1 MNNLLKNIQI
11 IIGGNHM
18 NENIELL
25 NDIHEDSQM
34 GITSLTVL
42 IKKLNNKDNKI
53 KKIVE
58 EELKGYEQFQKDS
71 EKLLKKYKAEIIDTN
86 MMVKTMST
94 MKLNFEVMKDNS
106 DAKIADIL
114 IKGFTMGTIDMNKK
128 IEAYKDDVKK
138 DILKLAQNFLKFQN
152 ENIELLKE
160 YL

>member
-1 MNNLLKNIQI
+1 
-11 IIGGNHM
+11 M

-25 NDIHEDSQM
+25 NYIHEDSQM
-34 GITSLTVL
+34 GITSLTTP
-42 IKKLNNKDNKI
+42 IRKLNNKDNKI

-58 EELKGYEQFQKDS
+58 AELKGYEQFQKDS
-71 EKLLKKYKAEIIDTN
+71 EKLLKKYKVEIMDAS
-86 MMVKTMST
+86 MMAKTMST

-114 IKGFTMGTIDMNKK
+114 TKGFTMGTIDMNKK
-128 IEAYKDDVKK
+128 IETYKDDVRK

-152 ENIELLKE
+152 ENIEILKE

>member
-1 MNNLLKNIQI
+1 
-11 IIGGNHM
+11 M

-25 NDIHEDSQM
+25 NYIHEDSQM
-34 GITSLTVL
+34 GITSLTTL
-42 IKKLNNKDNKI
+42 IRKLNNKDNKI

-58 EELKGYEQFQKDS
+58 AELKGYEQFQKDS
-71 EKLLKKYKAEIIDTN
+71 EKLLKKYKAEIMDAS
-86 MMVKTMST
+86 MMAKTMST

-114 IKGFTMGTIDMNKK
+114 TKGFTMGTIDMNKK
-128 IEAYKDDVKK
+128 IDAYKDDVRK

-152 ENIELLKE
+152 ENIEILKE

>member
-1 MNNLLKNIQI
+1 
-11 IIGGNHM
+11 M

-25 NDIHEDSQM
+25 NYIHEDSQM
-34 GITSLTVL
+34 GITSSTTL
-42 IKKLNNKDNKI
+42 IRKLDNKDNKI

-58 EELKGYEQFQKDS
+58 AELKGYEQFQKDS
-71 EKLLKKYKAEIIDTN
+71 EKLLKKYKAEIMDAS
-86 MMVKTMST
+86 MMAKTMST

-114 IKGFTMGTIDMNKK
+114 TKGFTMGTIDMNKK
-128 IEAYKDDVKK
+128 IETYKDDVRK

-152 ENIELLKE
+152 ENIEILKE

>member
-1 MNNLLKNIQI
+1 
-11 IIGGNHM
+11 M

>member
-1 MNNLLKNIQI
+1 
-11 IIGGNHM
+11 M

-25 NDIHEDSQM
+25 NYIHEDSQM
-34 GITSLTVL
+34 GITSLTTL
-42 IKKLNNKDNKI
+42 IRKLNNKDNKI

-58 EELKGYEQFQKDS
+58 AELKGYEQFQKDS
-71 EKLLKKYKAEIIDTN
+71 EKLLKKYKAEIMDAS
-86 MMVKTMST
+86 MMAKTMST

-114 IKGFTMGTIDMNKK
+114 TKGFTMGTIDMNKK
-128 IEAYKDDVKK
+128 IETYKDDVRK

-152 ENIELLKE
+152 ENIEILKE